1 MIADSSSVAGDML
14 AVVLVY
20 SALYFVPTIVAV
32 VRKVSIPDIIFVFA
46 INLVGGWTGLG
57 WLVALVMAARAVP
70 RERHGVN
77 TPPLPPPPP
86 PLQR

>member
-46 INLVGGWTGLG
+46 INLVGAWTVLG
-57 WLVALVMAARAVP
+57 WLVALVMAVRAVP

-77 TPPLPPPPP
+77 TPPPPSP
-86 PLQR
+86 R